1 MSKKMK
7 TIDGCTAAAHVAYAM
22 SDVAAI
28 YPITPSTP
36 MGEIA
41 DEWAAQGRKNIF
53 GQTLLVKQM
62 QSEAG
67 AAGAVH
73 GALAAGS
80 LTTTFT
86 ASQGLLLM
94 IPNMYKISGEL
105 LPGVFHVTARALA
118 SHALSIFGDHAD
130 VMSVRQAGFVL
141 LCSGSVQ
148 EVMDLA
154 LVSH

>member
-7 TIDGCTAAAHVAYAM
+7 TIDGNTAAAHVAYAM

-41 DEWAAQGRKNIF
+41 DEWSADGRKNIF

-86 ASQGLLLM
+86 AS
-94 IPNMYKISGEL
+94 
-105 LPGVFHVTARALA
+105 
-118 SHALSIFGDHAD
+118 
-130 VMSVRQAGFVL
+130 
-141 LCSGSVQ
+141 
-148 EVMDLA
+148 
-154 LVSH
+154 